1 VSFRSC
7 PRLLGAWTELDTES
21 PSRAGWAY
29 SHSASRQP
37 NFEFS
42 ISQSSRTTTA
52 DYDGLDKANKHT
64 PSYRLR
70 RHSICIYLAKPRHPV
85 QKCHISIKSR
95 KEIPLGFRDVP
106 VFSQHPDPLSCF
118 SFIFFNAV
126 QYTHEI
132 LPPSFMEHKL
142 QSVFYMT
149 PVAGIPRQHVA
160 KEQALASYR
169 YFVPNVQLPM
179 V

>member
-1 VSFRSC
+1 MLKSV
-7 PRLLGAWTELDTES
+7 
-21 PSRAGWAY
+21 
-29 SHSASRQP
+29 
-37 NFEFS
+37 
-42 ISQSSRTTTA
+42 A
-52 DYDGLDKANKHT
+52 DYNSSNKANKHT

-85 QKCHISIKSR
+85 HKCHISIKSR
-95 KEIPLGFRDVP
+95 KKIPLGFRDVP

-118 SFIFFNAV
+118 SFIIFNAV

-149 PVAGIPRQHVA
+149 PVAGIPGSMWPRNRHWRATGISYQMYNCPWCNGVMSYGNTTQHRTYDA
-160 KEQALASYR
+160 KISSGALNN
-169 YFVPNVQLPM
+169 FWLT
-179 V
+179 